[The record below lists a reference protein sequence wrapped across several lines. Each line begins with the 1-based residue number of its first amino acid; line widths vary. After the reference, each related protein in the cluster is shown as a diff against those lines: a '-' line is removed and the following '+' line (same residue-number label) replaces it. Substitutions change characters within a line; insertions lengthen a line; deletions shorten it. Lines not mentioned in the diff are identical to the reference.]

1 MTKHTLS
8 ATTKMEPNGRVM
20 IPALIRKRLNIE
32 PGVRFVI
39 FIKNDQLVLADEQKE
54 KLKAWENLRKKNSKY
69 RWKPGEKMLSEELI
83 EDRKKEAIREG
94 YV

>member
-1 MTKHTLS
+1 MTKQTLS

-20 IPALIRKRLNIE
+20 IPASLRKQLNIK
-32 PGVRFVI
+32 PGVSFIV

-54 KLKAWENLRKKNSKY
+54 KLKAWENLRNKFSKY
-69 RWKPGEKMLSEELI
+69 RWKPGQKMLSEELI

-94 YV
+94 YA